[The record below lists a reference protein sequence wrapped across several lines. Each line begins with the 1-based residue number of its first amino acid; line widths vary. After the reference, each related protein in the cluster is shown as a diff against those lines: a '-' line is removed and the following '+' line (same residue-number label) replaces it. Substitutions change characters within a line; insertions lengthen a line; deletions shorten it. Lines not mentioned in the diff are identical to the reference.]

1 MPSDNA
7 LVTVRDGLR
16 DESSDN
22 SWIFG
27 LKLLYLNAL
36 KVMQMYLASPKS
48 STAIRSADILR
59 KS

>member
-27 LKLLYLNAL
+27 LKLLLNAL

>member
-1 MPSDNA
+1 MASDNA

-27 LKLLYLNAL
+27 LKLLLNAL

>member
-1 MPSDNA
+1 MASDNA

-27 LKLLYLNAL
+27 LKLLLNAL
-36 KVMQMYLASPKS
+36 NVMQMYLASPKS